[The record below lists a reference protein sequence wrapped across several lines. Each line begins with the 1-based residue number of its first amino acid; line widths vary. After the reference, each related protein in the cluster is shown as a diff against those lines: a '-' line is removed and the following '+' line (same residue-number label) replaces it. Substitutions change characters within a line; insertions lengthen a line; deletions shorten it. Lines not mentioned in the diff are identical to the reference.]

1 MERLDLSEFE
11 SMGIMMHAR
20 LRRCCDVCDNSPS
33 LEGKYSEHSD
43 AKSEARSA
51 EIFASSPQDAMRLGR
66 VRRRWAPRGLS
77 RCLPHGGGGVRLWR
91 RKYEWRHV
99 RSGAVLRSRGF
110 VTISATRWGRGWG
123 WGKYDWRHVNVV
135 AQNGRETRLFS
146 LTAFGEEVFFWDGNL
161 ERPRGKIWRRKV
173 EKCKSRFPSE
183 IQRRARDTAAK
194 SQQQLQT
201 DREFGLVSASFKRL
215 TVNGTL
221 RGEPCW
227 QAREG
232 RSACSAGKRARGSR

>member
-1 MERLDLSEFE
+1 
-11 SMGIMMHAR
+11 MMHAR

-43 AKSEARSA
+43 AKSEARSYA
-51 EIFASSPQDAMRLGR
+51 PMRS
-66 VRRRWAPRGLS
+66 APGPREAQVS
-77 RCLPHGGGGVRLWR
+77 
-91 RKYEWRHV
+91 
-99 RSGAVLRSRGF
+99 AAGF
-110 VTISATRWGRGWG
+110 VTMSATRCGRGWG

-194 SQQQLQT
+194 GAVIRATKSCNLSRNNVARQVGGLCCAYYHLARNLPRSKFSLLQVAKLCC
-201 DREFGLVSASFKRL
+201 RK
-215 TVNGTL
+215 
-221 RGEPCW
+221 
-227 QAREG
+227 
-232 RSACSAGKRARGSR
+232 